1 MADIFISYASE
12 DRERA
17 KQIATSLIEHGW
29 SVWWDREIP
38 FGKNFD
44 KVIEENLAT
53 AKCVVVLWTKHSVE
67 SRWVRA
73 EASEGVG
80 RDILLPAVLEADL
93 KLPLEFKRLQA
104 ANLADWH
111 PDEPHEEFQRL
122 LRSIE
127 SLLSSPLANGTAPL
141 VANTTQRDAEA
152 IDGTSPNVVPA
163 RSKKSKNALYAFSLL
178 VLPSV
183 VIGAVALGLMNWHMP
198 TRVQIDLVVD
208 RVAFSVGGSQS
219 VPILDK
225 SAGFQSLSIE
235 SFDSMTFKPARLQ
248 IADPVHDED
257 GRSDVPWK
265 AIVTDEAVVLR
276 GRKEDLPI
284 ITIMSDH
291 EGNGLA
297 GRLEAISVD
306 PGTQVILETID
317 GAGMTMR
324 FDGQRLAPAVL
335 PLDGFRLNAARTI
348 REGKVADSK
357 QPAANLIAL
366 RAELAQDSPLID
378 VRGLPQSLV
387 LTLTPVKNT
396 TMELLSK
403 TGAPIRDIEL
413 TRQNQSG
420 EREPSLVA
428 AGEIRYSDFPAK
440 DKVVIDPQDFLG
452 LGQLD
457 RFFITRLEV
466 EPDGKQIRLRL
477 AGIAG
482 HIRTL
487 AGAATED
494 RRLTRFDML
503 WYGSK
508 PAVIFSI
515 LVWVFSVTLGTYK
528 LYREFKQ

>member
-17 KQIATSLIEHGW
+17 KQIATLFSQQGW

-44 KVIEENLAT
+44 KVIEENLAA
-53 AKCVVVLWTKHSVE
+53 AKCVVVLWSKHSVE

-80 RDILLPAVLEADL
+80 RDLLLPAVLDADL

-104 ANLADWH
+104 ANLVDWQA
-111 PDEPHEEFQRL
+111 DEPHEEFQRL
-122 LRSIE
+122 LKSIE
-127 SLLSSPLANGTAPL
+127 SLLRSPRPNGGAPL
-141 VANTTQRDAEA
+141 VADTTQA
-152 IDGTSPNVVPA
+152 IDGNHANLVLA
-163 RSKKSKNALYAFSLL
+163 RSKKSKKAFYAFGLL
-178 VLPSV
+178 ILPSV
-183 VIGAVALGLMNWHMP
+183 VIAAAAFGLMNWRVP

-208 RVAFSVGGSQS
+208 RVAFSIGGSQP

-225 SAGFQSLSIE
+225 SAGFHSLSIE
-235 SFDSMTFKPARLQ
+235 NFDSITFKPAKLQ
-248 IADPVHDED
+248 MADPDHVDD
-257 GRSDVPWK
+257 GHVDVAWK
-265 AIVTDEAVVLR
+265 VIAADAAVVLR

-284 ITIMSDH
+284 VTILSDH
-291 EGNGLA
+291 GGDGLA

-317 GAGMTMR
+317 GAGMTIR

-335 PLDGFRLNAARTI
+335 PMDGFRLNAARTR
-348 REGKVADSK
+348 REGKFADSK

-366 RAELAQDSPLID
+366 RAELAPDSPLID

-396 TMELLSK
+396 TMALLSK
-403 TGAPIRDIEL
+403 IGAPIRDIEL

-428 AGEIRYSDFPAK
+428 AGEIRYADFPTK

-452 LGQLD
+452 LDQLD

-466 EPDGKQIRLRL
+466 EPDGKQIRVRL

-494 RRLTRFDML
+494 RRLTRFDTL
-503 WYGSK
+503 WYGAK
-508 PAVIFSI
+508 PAVLFSI
-515 LVWVFSVTLGTYK
+515 LVWVFSVTLGAYK
-528 LYREFKQ
+528 LYKEFKQ